1 LALSSGSSSDSASA
15 GLPLKTRKRTLANKT
30 NKNELGLYFI
40 VWALIVD
47 GRLESINY
55 RDVIKMEEEKR
66 RNDPLYIVEGEK

>member
-1 LALSSGSSSDSASA
+1 MALSSGSSSDSASA

-55 RDVIKMEEEKR
+55 RDVIKMEEEKKK
-66 RNDPLYIVEGEK
+66 EGMIHFI